1 MQTSS
6 IKEIIE
12 KVHEIVDVHEK
23 INYLISSAWDIR
35 RSFPKESLELSLQA
49 RKMAEEHEL
58 KHDIAY
64 SYRNTGT
71 AYYILSQYSKAL
83 VDLEK
88 ALVFFQEI
96 NDKHAIGSTLR
107 NIGNVYQSM
116 NLNEPSIELYNKAIL
131 ITLSENDEQGT
142 AYNLGNIGHV
152 YQKMKKYELAKD
164 YLIKAKIKLE
174 NINDKLG
181 LSDLLNNLGNVFLAE
196 GNIND
201 AEECIKKS
209 LSLASSIKHLR
220 GEANSHLSLGHLLV
234 KNREIDHAIL
244 EFNFALE
251 KAEQVGEQLIIAEIL
266 KSLSGAYEMASNY
279 EKALYTHKLYEV
291 KKSILHEAE
300 HQILIDTY
308 DLKSK
313 IEVSYLQNK
322 ELEKIKVE
330 LEIKSKEFELLSIV
344 ASETENAILILDQ
357 NGELEWVNKSFEK
370 LNGLNLIEFKAKY
383 GNTIYEVSNNPEIE
397 SIIQKCISTKTS
409 VSYESENKLNDGKIV
424 WESSTLTPI
433 FNEEGILTKLIIIDN
448 DVTERKKN
456 EEIIKLKNK
465 DIMDSIMYAK
475 HIQEALFPPLTE
487 LSKIFAES
495 FLVFKPKDIVSGDF
509 YWFSQV
515 NDVKLMAIADCTGH
529 GVPGAFMSVVGNEM
543 LNISL
548 HDPSVRR
555 PSEAL
560 NLLDK
565 KIKAVFSKGRQNN
578 KAQDGM
584 DIGLLIIHSNNFIQF
599 SGARRPLIHIRDK
612 VKQEYAGDK
621 YSIGGIDESPNK
633 CFTDKEFFVQPGD
646 MLYLFSDGYPDQFGG
661 PRGKKIMHK
670 NFTGFLCEISDMPME
685 VQKEKLDNMFE
696 EWKGELEQIDD
707 VSVVGIRIV

>member
-1 MQTSS
+1 MQTST
-6 IKEIIE
+6 IDQIIE
-12 KVHEIVDVHEK
+12 KGHEIDDIHEK
-23 INYLISSAWDIR
+23 ITYLINSAWDIR

-49 RKMAEEHEL
+49 RQLAMEHQL
-58 KHDIAY
+58 KNDIAY

-88 ALVFFQEI
+88 ALTFFKEM
-96 NDKHAIGSTLR
+96 NDNHAIGSTLR
-107 NIGNVYQSM
+107 NIGNVYHSM
-116 NLNEPSIELYNKAIL
+116 NLYEPSIELYNKAII
-131 ITLSENDEQGT
+131 ITESENDEQGT

-152 YQKMKKYELAKD
+152 YQKMKNYELAKD
-164 YLIKAKIKLE
+164 YLFKAKTLLE
-174 NINDKLG
+174 NINDTLG
-181 LSDLLNNLGNVFLAE
+181 LSDLLNNLGNVFSAE
-196 GNIND
+196 GNITE
-201 AEECIKKS
+201 AEQCIKKS
-209 LSLASSIKHLR
+209 LSLAFSINHLR
-220 GEANSHLSLGHLLV
+220 GEASSHLSLGHLLV
-234 KNREIDHAIL
+234 KNNAIENAIQ
-244 EFNFALE
+244 EFELALK
-251 KAEQVGEQLIIAEIL
+251 KAEQVGEQLLMADIL
-266 KSLSGAYEMASNY
+266 KSLSGAYELLPDY
-279 EKALYTHKLYEV
+279 EKALLNHKLYEA
-291 KKSILHEAE
+291 KKSELHEVE
-300 HQILIDTY
+300 HQILLDTH
-308 DLKSK
+308 DLKSE
-313 IEVSYLQNK
+313 IEKSYLQNK
-322 ELEKIKVE
+322 ELEKIRQE
-330 LEIKSKEFELLSIV
+330 LETKSKEFELLSIV

-357 NGELEWVNKSFEK
+357 DGTIEWVNRSFEK
-370 LNGLNLIEFKAKY
+370 LNGMNLVEFKAKY
-383 GNTIYEVSNNPEIE
+383 GNTIYEVSNNPEIVN
-397 SIIQKCISTKTS
+397 IIQKCISTKTS
-409 VSYESENKLNDGKIV
+409 VSYESANVFNDGKVV

-433 FNEEGILTKLIIIDN
+433 FNEEGILKKLIIIDN
-448 DVTERKKN
+448 DVTERKQN

-475 HIQEALFPPLTE
+475 HIQEALFPPLDE

-495 FLVFKPKDIVSGDF
+495 FLVFKPKDVVSGDF
-509 YWFSQV
+509 YWFSKT

-578 KAQDGM
+578 RAQDGM
-584 DIGLLIIHSNNFIQF
+584 DIGLLVVHSNNFIQY
-599 SGARRPLIHIRDK
+599 SGARRPLIHIRNK

-621 YSIGGIDESPNK
+621 YSIGGIDESSDK

-661 PRGKKIMHK
+661 PKGKKIMHK

-696 EWKGELEQIDD
+696 EWKGGLEQIDD

>member
-1 MQTSS
+1 MQIRS

-12 KVHEIVDVHEK
+12 KADGIINVEEK
-23 INYLISSAWDIR
+23 IKHLISSAWDIR

-49 RKMAEEHEL
+49 RKIAEEHQL

-83 VDLEK
+83 IDLEK
-88 ALVFFQEI
+88 ALAFFKEL

-107 NIGNVYQSM
+107 NIGNVYHSM
-116 NLNEPSIELYNKAIL
+116 NLYEPSIELYNKAIL
-131 ITLSENDEQGT
+131 ITESENDEQGT

-152 YQKMKKYELAKD
+152 YQKMKKYDLAKE
-164 YLIKAKIKLE
+164 YLLKAKTILE
-174 NINDKLG
+174 NINDTLG
-181 LSDLLNNLGNVFLAE
+181 LSDLLNNLGNIFSAE
-196 GNIND
+196 KNIIE
-201 AEECIKKS
+201 AKKCIKKS
-209 LSLASSIKHLR
+209 LELASSIKHLR
-220 GEANSHLSLGHLLV
+220 GEASSHLSLGHLLI
-234 KNREIDHAIL
+234 KNKDIENAIL
-244 EFNFALE
+244 EFELALK
-251 KAEQVGEQLIIAEIL
+251 KAEEVGEELLMADIL
-266 KSLSGAYEMASNY
+266 KNLSNAYELLPDY
-279 EKALYTHKLYEV
+279 EKALFNHKLYEA
-291 KKSILHEAE
+291 KKSELHEVE
-300 HQILIDTY
+300 HQILLDTH
-308 DLKSK
+308 DLKSE
-313 IEVSYLQNK
+313 IEKSYLQNQ
-322 ELEKIKVE
+322 ELEKIKQE
-330 LEIKSKEFELLSIV
+330 LEIKNKEFELLSIV

-357 NGELEWVNKSFEK
+357 DGTIEWVNSSFEK
-370 LNGLNLIEFKAKY
+370 LNGMNLAEFRAKY
-383 GNTIYEVSNNPEIE
+383 GNTIYEVSNNPEIVN
-397 SIIQKCISTKTS
+397 IIQKCISTKAS
-409 VSYESENKLNDGKIV
+409 VSYESANVFSDGKVI

-433 FNEEGILTKLIIIDN
+433 FNEEGNLTKLIIIDS
-448 DVTERKKN
+448 DVTERKQN

-475 HIQEALFPPLTE
+475 HIQEALFPPLNE

-509 YWFSQV
+509 YWFSKTD
-515 NDVKLMAIADCTGH
+515 DVKLMAIADCTGH

-548 HDPSVRR
+548 HDSSVCH

-578 KAQDGM
+578 MAQDGM
-584 DIGLLIIHSNNFIQF
+584 DIGLLVIHNNNFIQYA
-599 SGARRPLIHIRDK
+599 GARRPLIHIRDK

-621 YSIGGIDESPNK
+621 YSIGGVDESSEK

-670 NFTGFLCEISDMPME
+670 NFTGFLCDISDLPMD
-685 VQKEKLDNMFE
+685 VQKEKLENFFE
-696 EWKGELEQIDD
+696 EWRGSLEQIDD